1 MDPASSNGTTTSYFN
16 EPSGTHD
23 SRAEA
28 LLVAGIV
35 SSIIVAITAALRI
48 YVRGFM
54 VRRWGADDTF
64 LVCAAVAVLLHNSF
78 LCVEKRETQY
88 METDSVEATKFGLG
102 SHWWVTP
109 ISLLLKGR
117 RIALFVLVIYQIA
130 YVTIKIAFLL
140 QYRRVFPGRRV
151 ELCCNVGI
159 TFLVI
164 FGLSL
169 LVAQGMTYEY
179 VYKQGIDASPV
190 DVIGWWIANA
200 AIHLITSILI
210 FILPLPLLGR
220 LRLNTTQKAALFAS
234 FGLGLLTCAASVVR
248 LVKTPDS
255 LKTIDIPYE
264 AAVAL
269 VWAMIELS
277 CAVVCCCIPTLRP
290 LTRPSRYAAG
300 GSRSRVF
307 ADDDAGTATNTTVT
321 STSTIMGGPLDGS
334 PGAPRGNDRV
344 SSSLSCESDV
354 AVRKTASSSVF
365 FWQRGRQKS
374 DQGTLGGGRGGVDDI
389 EPAMPV
395 AMMTVTAFA
404 ALADPVVRPQQQQRR
419 PSLVTMT
426 SSNGGDVA
434 PRRTRSIR
442 SSIRSEGSLVG
453 IGGLRRDLSF
463 RRRMSA
469 ALTERDSDD
478 DIYYFGANEEEVDM
492 ECPTPLS
499 PPPKTRQSVS

>member
-1 MDPASSNGTTTSYFN
+1 MDPASGNDTTTSPFS
-16 EPSGTHD
+16 EPADAHD
-23 SRAEA
+23 SRAGA

-35 SSIIVAITAALRI
+35 SSVIVAITSGLRV
-48 YVRGFM
+48 YVRGFL

-64 LVCAAVAVLLHNSF
+64 LVFAAIAVLLHNSF
-78 LCVEKRETQY
+78 LCV
-88 METDSVEATKFGLG
+88 ATKFGLG
-102 SHWWVTP
+102 NHWWVTP

-151 ELCCNVGI
+151 ELCCNIGI
-159 TFLVI
+159 TFLVV

-179 VYKQGIDASPV
+179 VYKKGIDVSPV

-290 LTRPSRYAAG
+290 LTGPSRYAAG
-300 GSRSRVF
+300 GACSRVF
-307 ADDDAGTATNTTVT
+307 ADDDPGTATNTTVT
-321 STSTIMGGPLDGS
+321 STSTIMGGPLDAS
-334 PGAPRGNDRV
+334 PGAPRGVSHRV

-374 DQGTLGGGRGGVDDI
+374 DQGTLGGGGRRGVDDI
-389 EPAMPV
+389 ESAMPV
-395 AMMTVTAFA
+395 AMMTVTAFVA
-404 ALADPVVRPQQQQRR
+404 QTDPVVGQQQQPPPQQQRR

-426 SSNGGDVA
+426 SSNGGDLA
-434 PRRTRSIR
+434 TQRTRSMR
-442 SSIRSEGSLVG
+442 SSIRSDGSLG
-453 IGGLRRDLSF
+453 IGGLRRDMSF

-478 DIYYFGANEEEVDM
+478 DIYYFGANEEEVDL

>member
-1 MDPASSNGTTTSYFN
+1 MDPANGNDTTTSTFS
-16 EPSGTHD
+16 ESVDAHD
-23 SRAEA
+23 SRAGA

-35 SSIIVAITAALRI
+35 SSVIVAITSGLRV

-64 LVCAAVAVLLHNSF
+64 LAFAAIAVLLHNSF
-78 LCVEKRETQY
+78 LCV
-88 METDSVEATKFGLG
+88 ATKFGLG

-159 TFLVI
+159 TFLVV

-169 LVAQGMTYEY
+169 LVAQGITYEY
-179 VYKQGIDASPV
+179 IYKQGIEVSPV

-290 LTRPSRYAAG
+290 LTRPSCYAAEG
-300 GSRSRVF
+300 GRSRVF
-307 ADDDAGTATNTTVT
+307 ADDDPGTATNTTVT
-321 STSTIMGGPLDGS
+321 STSTIMGGPIDGS
-334 PGAPRGNDRV
+334 PGAPRGGNHRV

-365 FWQRGRQKS
+365 FWQRGRKKS

-389 EPAMPV
+389 EPTMPV
-395 AMMTVTAFA
+395 AMMTITAFVSPT
-404 ALADPVVRPQQQQRR
+404 DPVVGQQQPQQQQRR

-426 SSNGGDVA
+426 SSNGGDLA
-434 PRRTRSIR
+434 TRRTRSMR
-442 SSIRSEGSLVG
+442 SSIRSDGSLG